1 MTTKHRL
8 FVHHYLL
15 TGNKYEAYARVY
27 PHASGEALK
36 SAARRLAARPEVVE
50 FLKAEHTRFTEE
62 ALSRLYSGLIQ
73 QNLG

>member
-36 SAARRLAARPEVVE
+36 SAARRLAVRSA
-50 FLKAEHTRFTEE
+50 
-62 ALSRLYSGLIQ
+62 
-73 QNLG
+73 